1 MTVLPHPQP
10 LLLRTGPTRSTGT
23 HLSGVLR
30 YIART
35 LGTIKDYGDDLE
47 EVMGTADGPG
57 PHKGTSVRFAL
68 GFAWEEWMAA
78 RIPGLIWQPGEICL
92 DSVYMNMDGI
102 DCELRVH
109 EVKSTFKSSKN
120 SIADVQLWMW
130 QGCGYLKGIQA
141 QYGVS
146 AVPRVVVYHPLYL
159 RGDYQGIDPVYRPE
173 SVTFEQE
180 EIDSV
185 WDMVRRNK
193 DHANVKREGE

>member
-10 LLLRTGPTRSTGT
+10 LSLRTGPPRSTGT

-35 LGTIKDYGDDLE
+35 LGTIKDYGDDLD
-47 EVMGTADGPG
+47 EVLGVADGPG

-78 RIPGLIWQPGEICL
+78 RIPGLIWQPGEMGL
-92 DSVYMNMDGI
+92 DGVYGTPDGL
-102 DCELRVH
+102 DCDLILH
-109 EVKSTFKSSKN
+109 EFKTTFKSSKHPLQ
-120 SIADVQLWMW
+120 SQQLWMW
-130 QGCGYLKGIQA
+130 QACGYLKMLQA
-141 QYGVS
+141 QYGPGHCTVIF
-146 AVPRVVVYHPLYL
+146 HPVYL

-173 SVTFEQE
+173 SVTFEQQ

-185 WDMVRRNK
+185 WDMVVRNK
-193 DHANVKREGE
+193 DHASVKREGE